1 MQVEVGE
8 PAAAAALLGKTM
20 AMARGVGAAAET
32 RRALGTL
39 RAAVA
44 AGRSERGA
52 FRRAA
57 LASRRSW
64 AAKP

>member
-1 MQVEVGE
+1 
-8 PAAAAALLGKTM
+8 
-20 AMARGVGAAAET
+20 MARGVGAAAET

>member
-1 MQVEVGE
+1 VIGAVHRT
-8 PAAAAALLGKTM
+8 LTLGKTM

-44 AGRSERGA
+44 AGRGERGA

-57 LASRRSW
+57 LAVRRSW
-64 AAKP
+64 ATA